1 MTNRTFAT
9 GLVAALVAS
18 ALASGT
24 AKAQNFPTRPV
35 TLIVP
40 WPAGGT
46 TDVVMRALATATE
59 KHLGQSLVIDNRG
72 GAAGTLGPAHL
83 AANTKPDGYTVSQ
96 IPITVFRYPAMRK
109 TSFDPARDFTYVI
122 GLTGYTFGVVVRKDA
137 PWKTFQELLAD
148 AKANPGKI
156 NYGTPGAGTSLHITM
171 EQIARLQGIKWTH
184 VPFKGNAESTAA
196 LLGGHIQ
203 VEADST
209 GWAPLVNTG
218 ELRLLVTWGA
228 SRTKN
233 WPDVPTLKDVGIDL
247 VSNSPFGIAGPA
259 GMDAA
264 IVKVLHDA
272 FKRGM
277 EDPSY
282 LAAMA
287 KFDQEPSYLGSA
299 DYHQYALRTIADEK
313 RLVQELGLRA
323 E

>member
-1 MTNRTFAT
+1 MNRRMI
-9 GLVAALVAS
+9 AALVAVL
-18 ALASGT
+18 AGASGT

-196 LLGGHIQ
+196 LLGGHIH

-247 VSNSPFGIAGPA
+247 VSKSPVGIAGPA

-287 KFDQEPSYLGSA
+287 KFDQEASYLSSA
-299 DYHQYALRTIADEK
+299 DYHQYALRTLADEK
-313 RLVQELGLRA
+313 RLMQELGLKQ